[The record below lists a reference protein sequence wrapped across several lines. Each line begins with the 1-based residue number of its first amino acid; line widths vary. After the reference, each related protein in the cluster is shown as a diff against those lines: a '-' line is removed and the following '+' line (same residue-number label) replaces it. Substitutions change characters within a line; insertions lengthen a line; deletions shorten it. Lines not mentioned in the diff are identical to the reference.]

1 MGLVTGIHA
10 GSGQLQGRDRRRQA
24 LCVERPAHSAR
35 EAHQRGGRRSRRVP
49 APLFG
54 ALWAAWAVA
63 SITETEF
70 GDSE

>member
-10 GSGQLQGRDRRRQA
+10 GSGQLQGRQA